1 MLTQRESASVSVLQE
16 ESKKIKIII
25 AMAKKTEG
33 KKVKRRKLIHK
44 ARRDMTGVSW
54 EAREITANPD
64 CKMKRSTCNHV
75 SVHAL

>member
-16 ESKKIKIII
+16 ESKKIKII
-25 AMAKKTEG
+25 AMAKTEG
-33 KKVKRRKLIHK
+33 KKVKRRKLTHK

-64 CKMKRSTCNHV
+64 WNKTTDYRGICDKI
-75 SVHAL
+75 